1 MSVIMLRYRTIIIF
15 LWFSP
20 FPTTV
25 VSGIQWYGLVD
36 ESSDV
41 FKGDMGLCSAPLATW
56 KKFLSF
62 VLFGLFVSNFESLM
76 THSISEPEVLTFFL
90 ASWSSKGHWVLS
102 VESSVIGPSEWLQ
115 CQCRWHDS
123 TYECH
128 WSRRQ
133 CCRCRCRTASHVNR
147 QVSLWRTTWSDI
159 ACWVRHHLRRS
170 TNTNTPLTPTRW
182 ERPPP
187 PWSTT
192 ILVHGGR
199 FRSLARPSSNIFVIY
214 HTFIRVSSAIKCPK
228 TSYYYWRPG
237 TSLGSLQRSQTQLLI
252 CWEKI
257 KMLAYLRALSVIIL
271 SQEPCLSLYTGP
283 STCACNTVY
292 MY

>member
-1 MSVIMLRYRTIIIF
+1 MLPLSLSDGESCEQTSLALTNDVKRYCM
-15 LWFSP
+15 LSP
-20 FPTTV
+20 APP
-25 VSGIQWYGLVD
+25 
-36 ESSDV
+36 SSFYKHQHTLNTD
-41 FKGDMGLCSAPLATW
+41 
-56 KKFLSF
+56 
-62 VLFGLFVSNFESLM
+62 SL
-76 THSISEPEVLTFFL
+76 
-90 ASWSSKGHWVLS
+90 
-102 VESSVIGPSEWLQ
+102 
-115 CQCRWHDS
+115 
-123 TYECH
+123 
-128 WSRRQ
+128 
-133 CCRCRCRTASHVNR
+133 
-147 QVSLWRTTWSDI
+147 RTT
-159 ACWVRHHLRRS
+159 
-170 TNTNTPLTPTRW
+170 
-182 ERPPP
+182 PP